1 MQPDFIDSK
10 VWPKIESILKKK
22 TCLRGLARWSSEVL
36 VCCLILLTEQQMV
49 QILILISK
57 CSFSAKEVE
66 GDLS

>member
-10 VWPKIESILKKK
+10 VWPKIESILEKKNLF
-22 TCLRGLARWSSEVL
+22 TRPRWSSEVL